1 MKDSE
6 QEPVNRVF
14 SHFSANDVRI
24 MQQNSYE
31 VPFDFV
37 EKHFLLKVERFVY
50 KRLFV
55 FEK

>member
-1 MKDSE
+1 
-6 QEPVNRVF
+6 
-14 SHFSANDVRI
+14 
-24 MQQNSYE
+24 MQQNSYQ

-55 FEK
+55 FHLDK